1 MRAEQLPQAT
11 CKGKR
16 EQEMRAVTSLEPQG
30 KSKEEPGFITVISLA
45 QATKGSF
52 ACSLLEAGPQASGR
66 GDGTSQLLWAVKHQ
80 ESRHCYTDSE
90 TVGCVS
96 PAGGQVSEKSQETTI
111 LLKRRMESKTA
122 VRHSPLVQPPCLQT
136 DHCGVQTH
144 RLDAGRRKEKPQSA
158 SNLFSGRDLLNL
170 IALPL
175 HLNGPNWS
183 DGDTQGCSS

>member
-11 CKGKR
+11 CKGNR

-30 KSKEEPGFITVISLA
+30 KSKEPGFITVISLA
-45 QATKGSF
+45 QTTKGSF

-80 ESRHCYTDSE
+80 EGRHCYTQ
-90 TVGCVS
+90 TVGCAS
-96 PAGGQVSEKSQETTI
+96 PAGGQVSEKSQETTV
-111 LLKRRMESKTA
+111 LLKRPMKNKTA
-122 VRHSPLVQPPCLQT
+122 VRRSPVVQPPCLQT

-144 RLDAGRRKEKPQSA
+144 RLGAGRRKEKPQSA